1 MRKLL
6 LTILYYVAHFIP
18 FMLMVLFSLV
28 GNLLSYIS
36 SKLVNIVTFLNNT
49 IFGRTFVIWVI
60 GLLLLFVG
68 YILID
73 NAKNFHFLTDVIM
86 KNISTPL
93 SKWIISCYRKA

>member
-1 MRKLL
+1 
-6 LTILYYVAHFIP
+6 
-18 FMLMVLFSLV
+18 MLMVLFSLI

-36 SKLVNIVTFLNNT
+36 YKLVNIVTFLNNT

-60 GLLLLFVG
+60 SLLLLFVG
-68 YILID
+68 YILVD

-93 SKWIISCYRKA
+93 SKWIISYG